1 MASGNY
7 VPISCDDHDILEL
20 AIMGGEKLRVRF
32 VGEQDSHLITPLEL
46 SARDGE
52 EFLRYRG
59 TGGVHEI
66 RLDKMKEFRRELVP
80 IKRLKLFLLHQYPL
94 NVSLPMRPDAYR
106 SGHWQRAVNNQ
117 LPRRP

>member
-1 MASGNY
+1 MDMASGNY

-32 VGEQDSHLITPLEL
+32 SGEQETHLITPLEL
-46 SARDGE
+46 SARNGE

-66 RLDKMKEFRRELVP
+66 RLDKMKEFRRELGD
-80 IKRLKLFLLHQYPL
+80 QAGEYL
-94 NVSLPMRPDAYR
+94 NPASASGGSGGTLPPTR
-106 SGHWQRAVNNQ
+106 Q
-117 LPRRP
+117 

>member
-32 VGEQDSHLITPLEL
+32 DGEHDSHLITPLEL
-46 SARDGE
+46 SARNGE

-59 TGGVHEI
+59 TGGIHEI
-66 RLDKMKEFRRELVP
+66 RLDKMKEFHRELGDQP
-80 IKRLKLFLLHQYPL
+80 MSDRINPA
-94 NVSLPMRPDAYR
+94 SATGGSGGTLPPTR
-106 SGHWQRAVNNQ
+106 Q
-117 LPRRP
+117 